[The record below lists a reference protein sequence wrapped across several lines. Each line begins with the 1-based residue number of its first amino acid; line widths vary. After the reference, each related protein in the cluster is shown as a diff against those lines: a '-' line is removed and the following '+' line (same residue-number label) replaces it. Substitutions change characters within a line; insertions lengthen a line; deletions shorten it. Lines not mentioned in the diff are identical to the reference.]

1 MMSDSRV
8 MSDKQLFKELE
19 IELSGVNPCD
29 TFKKLQLEGYIDYL
43 KLEQRQKEEDDA

>member
-1 MMSDSRV
+1 MSDSRV
-8 MSDKQLFKELE
+8 MSDTQLLKELE

-43 KLEQRQKEEDDA
+43 KYEKEGEDDD

>member
-1 MMSDSRV
+1 MSDSRV
-8 MSDKQLFKELE
+8 INDTQLLKELE

-43 KLEQRQKEEDDA
+43 KLEEIKGEDDE